1 MIRDLAG
8 GGAEMLEIF
17 GDAAIVKH
25 ALAFEAALAEAQAAE
40 GLLSKDEAAR
50 IAIACAQLPLD
61 SETLAVEAA
70 HAGTLA
76 LPLVAHLRRALG
88 DKLLEPKIHLGATSQ
103 DVADT
108 VLMLQARDGATLIMR
123 EAERLQVALAVLAKR
138 TAATPALGRTLLQSA
153 MPITFGLKV
162 VIWLAGIDDARAR
175 FARECDNAVQ
185 LQFGGAVGTRAGLG
199 GGGAGIATHMAKS
212 LGLSPSPLPWHAR
225 RGNIAGV
232 ASSLAILVG
241 AAAKISRDI
250 ALLSQNEIGEVFEP
264 RQAGRG
270 GSSIMAH
277 KRNPVGCQLVLSAA
291 VRAPGLAATIL
302 AGLPQEQER
311 GLGGW
316 QAEAPV
322 LADLFV
328 LTHGALKIL
337 GPVIEGLEVDAAR
350 MAHNLAAAD
359 VGLDTGDA
367 ETLVR
372 AALVARS

>member
-8 GGAEMLEIF
+8 GSAEMLETF

-108 VLMLQARDGATLIMR
+108 VLMLQARDGAALIAR
-123 EAERLQVALAVLAKR
+123 EAERLQAALAVLAKR

-162 VIWLAGIDDARAR
+162 VNWLTGIDDARAR
-175 FARECDNAVQ
+175 FTGECENALL
-185 LQFGGAVGTRAGLG
+185 LQFGSAVGTRAGLG
-199 GGGAGIATHMAKS
+199 GRGAGIATHMAKS

-225 RGNIAGV
+225 RGNIAGLG
-232 ASSLAILVG
+232 ASLAILVG

-291 VRAPGLAATIL
+291 IRAPGLAATIL
-302 AGLPQEQER
+302 AALPQEQER

-367 ETLVR
+367 EALVK